1 MASLDSI
8 RQSIHESD
16 ADVGGDD
23 AEIIPADA
31 DVEDV
36 CDEEVD
42 TVRSLI
48 EPFPDDKEGV
58 IPALQEVQ
66 GEYGYLP
73 RFSMQLIADKAG
85 TSMAHVYG
93 TASFYS
99 QFYLEPR
106 GEHTIKVCTGTACHV
121 KGADE
126 ISEEFCDELDVELE
140 EVTDDGQ
147 FTVSH
152 VRCIGACSL
161 APAVMVGDNVHGNVT
176 EEKVPDVIEE
186 YRGDDA

>member
-8 RQSIHESD
+8 RQSIRGSD
-16 ADVGGDD
+16 VDVGGDD
-23 AEIIPADA
+23 AGVIPADA

-36 CDEEVD
+36 CDEEVE

-66 GEYGYLP
+66 DEYGYLP
-73 RFSMQLIADKAG
+73 RFSMELIAEKCG

-126 ISEEFCDELDVELE
+126 ISEEFCDELDVDLE

-161 APAVMVGDNVHGNVT
+161 AVAVMVGDDVHGNVT
-176 EEKVPDVIEE
+176 EEKVPEIIDE
-186 YRGDDA
+186 YRGEDA